1 MPIAMPISARRARTS
16 LAAAAIAAA
25 AGVAGCGGGNPLA
38 NPDDVLNPPGQTGQK
53 LSFRYYQ
60 QYINPIFDQSR
71 WTTIAARWKD
81 CQTVFTPVMKDCG
94 VICHAYTWLKGDPAP
109 YTMFGPLANALKP
122 TRSCVILSFEDQ
134 SRLTVFEAMQQA
146 GKGSAPLRVVT
157 LCFRAGIIAAWKP
170 SMGKEP
176 TFEDIA
182 QALRSDGLAN
192 HLESYFKFLSN
203 MLTGEQALKDAEKA
217 VASALKAKAGDFEQ
231 TLRQALRELAR

>member
-1 MPIAMPISARRARTS
+1 MANK
-16 LAAAAIAAA
+16 A
-25 AGVAGCGGGNPLA
+25 AGELDITLAG
-38 NPDDVLNPPGQTGQK
+38 K
-53 LSFRYYQ
+53 S
-60 QYINPIFDQSR
+60 
-71 WTTIAARWKD
+71 
-81 CQTVFTPVMKDCG
+81 
-94 VICHAYTWLKGDPAP
+94 YTLRPA
-109 YTMFGPLANALKP
+109 LDA
-122 TRSCVILSFEDQ
+122 VLSFEDQ

-217 VASALKAKAGDFEQ
+217 VASGEAV
-231 TLRQALRELAR
+231 